1 VPPTTPQPF
10 RPTLPVGRPQERSLG
25 FDAYGDAAVY
35 AEERARLFHPAVG
48 PLFVGH
54 RALLDGP
61 GHAAAEADDRVLL
74 TCDEDGTVRALANVC
89 THAMRPLVAARE
101 RVRQSCVTCP
111 YHLWSFRRDG
121 SLIGGPAIALD
132 EAQRD
137 RLALTAFPLQQWRGS
152 LFCGEGAADPAFR
165 ADLGRVEAAFEA
177 LGRADWLDFGDWC
190 LVHTEDEAY
199 DGDWKSFMEVYGDCY
214 HVPPFHAGLASFAD
228 CDTLDWTFGETF
240 HLQALRLNAERG
252 GRSTAY
258 AAWCDGLDRYH
269 ELRGETV
276 PELAVVWAAFYPN
289 VMIEYYNGLRVISVL
304 VPSGPDRYV
313 NRVRYFVPPDMER
326 LVPGLPATVLA
337 AYGETAVQD
346 RALNE
351 SRHAGLAMA
360 AELGLDAATYLP
372 NLSGPQPE
380 LGTVHFHTWWRH
392 RMGR

>member
-1 VPPTTPQPF
+1 
-10 RPTLPVGRPQERSLG
+10 
-25 FDAYGDAAVY
+25 
-35 AEERARLFHPAVG
+35 
-48 PLFVGH
+48 
-54 RALLDGP
+54 
-61 GHAAAEADDRVLL
+61 
-74 TCDEDGTVRALANVC
+74 
-89 THAMRPLVAARE
+89 MRPLVDARL

-132 EAQRD
+132 GAQRE
-137 RLALTAFPLQQWRGS
+137 RLALTTFPLQQWRGS
-152 LFCGEGAADPAFR
+152 LFCGEVATGAAFQEELARF
-165 ADLGRVEAAFEA
+165 EAAFEA
-177 LGRADWLDFGDWC
+177 LGRTDWLDFDDWD
-190 LVHTEDEAY
+190 LVHSEDEVY

-228 CDTLDWTFGETF
+228 CDTLAWTFGESF
-240 HLQALRLNAERG
+240 HLQALRLNDERG
-252 GRSTAY
+252 GRSAAY

-269 ELRGETV
+269 ALRDEAV
-276 PELAVVWAAFYPN
+276 PELAVVWSAFYPN
-289 VMIEYYNGLRVISVL
+289 VMIEFYNGLRVISVL
-304 VPSGPDRYV
+304 VPLGPARYV

-337 AYGETAVQD
+337 AYAETAVQD

-380 LGTVHFHTWWRH
+380 LGTVHFHTWWRR